1 MELTVRVKPGSR
13 KGPLVEPSPDDPAA
27 ALTVFV
33 RERAVDGAANAGVIQ
48 ALAAHFEVPRRDVA
62 IVRGETSR
70 IKRVRIEG
78 R

>member
-1 MELTVRVKPGSR
+1 VVRVKPGSR

-33 RERAVDGAANAGVIQ
+33 RERAVEGAANAGVIQ
-48 ALAAHFEVPRRDVA
+48 ALAAHFEVPRRDVV

>member
-1 MELTVRVKPGSR
+1 MELVVRVKPGSR

-48 ALAAHFEVPRRDVA
+48 ALAAHFEVPRRDVV

>member
-1 MELTVRVKPGSR
+1 MEVTVRVKPGSR
-13 KGPLVEPSPDDPAA
+13 KGPLVEPSPEDPAA

-33 RERAVDGAANAGVIQ
+33 RERAVDGAANAGVVH
-48 ALAAHFEVPRRDVA
+48 ALAAHFEVPRRDVV